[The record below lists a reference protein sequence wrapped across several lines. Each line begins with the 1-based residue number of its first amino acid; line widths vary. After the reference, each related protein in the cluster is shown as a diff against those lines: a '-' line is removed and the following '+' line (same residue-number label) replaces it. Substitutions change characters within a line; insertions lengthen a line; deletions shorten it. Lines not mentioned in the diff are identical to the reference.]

1 MADLKKIREEM
12 LNDIL
17 EKRKN
22 IPENILK
29 KINLELDF
37 LESTDGLNSKSNLET
52 LYNIYKKRN
61 GQVGHKNNINSI
73 VCYALGLTDKKP
85 EGELLPPR
93 RAFARASFPDV
104 DTDFADIKQDDIFN
118 YLIYKYGREN
128 GSRVGTHQFLNFK
141 SCVTRV
147 AKALDVADSFH
158 KGKDDYITDNA
169 KKVKEILLPFPKKG
183 LMKVK
188 DENGESHIIK
198 NIKDAYDFCQD
209 FRYYMDKYPL
219 LNKYSREIEGT
230 FSGFSQHASGFVLSN
245 TCISDIAPMRKAR
258 GGKIAT
264 QFVGTELETLGL
276 IKFDILGL
284 ATLSVIEL
292 ALKYIKENYDID
304 IDIYNLK
311 VDDQKTFQLYQSGRL
326 AGVFQCEQ
334 PGMQQTMREMH
345 VDKFEDIMAGIA
357 LYRPGPMD
365 SIPEYCARKKGE
377 KPINYFHKSIEPFVK
392 PYLEKTY
399 GLVCIHEDTL
409 ISLSNG
415 KHIPIKEKD
424 VVCSYNE
431 KLQKIEGKEVRG
443 CSPTKK
449 CDGYKITL
457 NNGYSITLTE
467 DHKVYTQ
474 DGMKEVKNLNILND
488 IIACPNYLL
497 SNNKKNLFKN
507 IGEDEKIAYLMGFGV
522 GDGCISSNF
531 TLCIGNEEDSIK
543 MEEWINLNISTLK
556 THRYQHCRSWY
567 ISCSGKNLIKK
578 WKFQKVGNRKTE
590 FGLFIDNNKLR
601 KNCYNKRI
609 PEKIFV
615 SHYKT
620 KLAFIAGLMDSD
632 GCIFNYKKEKKIIVT
647 YTSCNLLLL
656 KDLSHL
662 CQLLNINVTISGNK
676 IVFNEQ
682 KLFLKL
688 INNYLILKKDKALF
702 AKDWKRKN
710 IYCHKTIL
718 ENKRKELNLSI
729 DEFVSKLFINK
740 KKYLDNNIFSVRSI
754 RNFVDNYNINKNI
767 MFYKIK
773 SKEVVSNMQFY
784 GMSVEDNHNLIGNG
798 ILISNCYQEQI
809 MQICNSLAGFT
820 ISDGYVIIKAI
831 GKKKQDLMFKF
842 ESQFIKGC
850 INNKVPKDVAKQYWD
865 KVIIPFADYAFNVA
879 HSAAY
884 GFNSYLTAY
893 LKANYPEEFVCA
905 VLEVETIKSNGD
917 KYEKIALLEKEF
929 QKYLPIKFLKRDIN
943 HSKVSYIIEKKKD
956 PSQNVHISEIRPSL
970 LCKGMGLNAAI
981 DIEKNQ
987 PYGSLKD
994 LATKTNFSVVDARCL
1009 DALIESGYINIKK
1022 KKKEEIIKEF
1032 LAIREDLKKAAK
1044 KGIESVDIFED
1055 A

>member
-37 LESTDGLNSKSNLET
+37 LESTDGLNNKSNLET

-93 RAFARASFPDV
+93 RSFARASFPDV

-334 PGMQQTMREMH
+334 SGMQQTMREIH

-377 KPINYFHKSIEPFVK
+377 KPISYFHKSIEPFVK
-392 PYLEKTY
+392 PHLENTY
-399 GLVCIHEDTL
+399 G
-409 ISLSNG
+409 
-415 KHIPIKEKD
+415 HI
-424 VVCSYNE
+424 
-431 KLQKIEGKEVRG
+431 
-443 CSPTKK
+443 
-449 CDGYKITL
+449 
-457 NNGYSITLTE
+457 
-467 DHKVYTQ
+467 
-474 DGMKEVKNLNILND
+474 
-488 IIACPNYLL
+488 
-497 SNNKKNLFKN
+497 
-507 IGEDEKIAYLMGFGV
+507 
-522 GDGCISSNF
+522 
-531 TLCIGNEEDSIK
+531 
-543 MEEWINLNISTLK
+543 
-556 THRYQHCRSWY
+556 
-567 ISCSGKNLIKK
+567 
-578 WKFQKVGNRKTE
+578 
-590 FGLFIDNNKLR
+590 
-601 KNCYNKRI
+601 
-609 PEKIFV
+609 IF
-615 SHYKT
+615 
-620 KLAFIAGLMDSD
+620 
-632 GCIFNYKKEKKIIVT
+632 
-647 YTSCNLLLL
+647 
-656 KDLSHL
+656 
-662 CQLLNINVTISGNK
+662 
-676 IVFNEQ
+676 
-682 KLFLKL
+682 
-688 INNYLILKKDKALF
+688 
-702 AKDWKRKN
+702 
-710 IYCHKTIL
+710 
-718 ENKRKELNLSI
+718 
-729 DEFVSKLFINK
+729 
-740 KKYLDNNIFSVRSI
+740 
-754 RNFVDNYNINKNI
+754 
-767 MFYKIK
+767 
-773 SKEVVSNMQFY
+773 
-784 GMSVEDNHNLIGNG
+784 
-798 ILISNCYQEQI
+798 QEQI

-820 ISDGYVIIKAI
+820 ILDGYVIIKAI

-842 ESQFIKGC
+842 ETQFINGC
-850 INNKVPKDVAKQYWD
+850 AKNKVPNDVAKQYWD
-865 KVIIPFADYAFNVA
+865 KVIVPFAG
-879 HSAAY
+879 Y
-884 GFNSYLTAY
+884 GFNKCLSGDMCIKDKNKNIIYTI
-893 LKANYPEEFVCA
+893 EE
-905 VLEVETIKSNGD
+905 L
-917 KYEKIALLEKEF
+917 
-929 QKYLPIKFLKRDIN
+929 
-943 HSKVSYIIEKKKD
+943 EKKKSNKD
-956 PSQNVHISEIRPSL
+956 TIKVVLDSYKNGKIVEDEL
-970 LCKGMGLNAAI
+970 I
-981 DIEKNQ
+981 DIFKTGEKDIYEIELSN
-987 PYGSLKD
+987 GIIL
-994 LATKTNFSVVDARCL
+994 RCTL
-1009 DALIESGYINIKK
+1009 DHKFICSDF
-1022 KKKEEIIKEF
+1022 KEYTVKEI
-1032 LAIREDLKKAAK
+1032 LDNDY
-1044 KGIESVDIFED
+1044 DIVFFE
-1055 A
+1055 